1 MEDVRNNFFIQVLH
15 GTTRD
20 RTQLPFINKEELAGN
35 EIINGSI
42 GCSDHEVD
50 YEDPAVSEEGK
61 QQNKV
66 SGLQV
71 IKLWLIQEAGTL
83 PTVLLPSPP
92 RPRKK
97 HQTGTSSGRAPTL
110 VRGWSACPV
119 RTTGGPRFVQPR
131 EETASRPHDSSLP
144 GLLRRSWRRRSQGL
158 DSGAWLDQRFVLETS
173 WDPFQLDLF

>member
-20 RTQLPFINKEELAGN
+20 RTQLPFINKEGLAGN

-83 PTVLLPSPP
+83 PTVFAALPPET
-92 RPRKK
+92 KK
-97 HQTGTSSGRAPTL
+97 ETPNRNEF
-110 VRGWSACPV
+110 RE
-119 RTTGGPRFVQPR
+119 GPYV
-131 EETASRPHDSSLP
+131 
-144 GLLRRSWRRRSQGL
+144 GQGL
-158 DSGAWLDQRFVLETS
+158 ECLPCEENWRTKICSAQRRNSFTS
-173 WDPFQLDLF
+173 T